1 MPSLLFRKVVWMKTV
16 LLAFAVLVP
25 VAALAQQA
33 PSAMQQRLACMSDAF
48 RLCASSIPDKTRIRA
63 CLGERH
69 QDLSEGCR
77 VVYDA
82 SVKAGQ

>member
-1 MPSLLFRKVVWMKTV
+1 MKIV
-16 LLAFAVLVP
+16 LLMSMLLYP
-25 VAALAQQA
+25 VATMAQQA
-33 PSAMQQRLACMSDAF
+33 PSEMQQRLACMSDAF
-48 RLCASSIPDKTRIRA
+48 RLCAGAIPDRTRIRA